1 MRLTIY
7 WNKQKRKG
15 IKKKMARLNI
25 NISDG
30 LNEQMRE
37 FIKENNLTITTF
49 LHLAISKYIETQEQT
64 KKWQE
69 LFTKLIK
76 KELEKRDLEK

>member
-1 MRLTIY
+1 
-7 WNKQKRKG
+7 
-15 IKKKMARLNI
+15 MARLTI

-49 LHLAISKYIETQEQT
+49 IHLAVSKYIESQEQT

-76 KELEKRDLEK
+76 KELEKKELKK

>member
-1 MRLTIY
+1 
-7 WNKQKRKG
+7 
-15 IKKKMARLNI
+15 MARLNI

-64 KKWQE
+64 KKWQTFFTE
-69 LFTKLIK
+69 LFQ
-76 KELEKRDLEK
+76 KELKRIKEK